1 MTVKAALS
9 ATLAVLAGMTAA
21 VAELPDSISIPEGEF
36 ETRDYKDIPIPDPS
50 GHPVQQMLD
59 TMGMDMRGTL
69 PEHVLEE
76 MLGATPYDFTD
87 VAWGLDVTGGF
98 TQAER
103 GRGTLQVINLT
114 EGLGAEGRINPDR
127 FTGRMGFRMY
137 NAQLDTDGDYT
148 LTVSAIFPADEG
160 GETMAI
166 PIDRSRAV
174 FEMTFGCHMFEP
186 WRTGCAD
193 GSDEYLYT
201 DVPTVQ
207 NMHVRKRGDSYRIH
221 FVARVEEWRFQPPRD
236 NFQRVPTG
244 RVGLVRGWICDVA
257 SWESDPD
264 ACLPDDPLS
273 VVANSPDHGRENVNL
288 ETPGI
293 EIVFSEPVDIDSLED
308 SFSLSTR
315 DRQGGR
321 IDVSGEIEARSPTR
335 YVFEPDD
342 ELESGVRYEARV
354 SGGED
359 GVLVRDRNRH
369 MEADHWWRF
378 STLVDLALHDGP
390 ADDPM
395 EIDVHQTIRNA
406 PLVDGKPAVLRVNAE
421 WSEHPHIHPDW
432 QPTSYEAELRLNVIS
447 SENWRI
453 DAQLD
458 GPVEDNVL
466 RVIRPDQL
474 TDSEVR
480 RHARNTIN
488 VFGWSPDRRGDS
500 TLIEARLRPHD
511 PYPVPLEPQD
521 VIAERRVPNWMADP
535 DPLVLRYAFYTAG
548 DWSDGV
554 PESDRQLARAVVGMA
569 EEFAQQ
575 IFPLQEVRSVFTGV
589 EAAPA
594 GEGVSPVRS
603 MLRNMRGDP
612 GIGADPE
619 DVLIVF
625 VPSDVL
631 VDSEG
636 RPYSGGNI
644 GHRYGTEP
652 QRGVV
657 QEITESVGAVTV
669 PVSMQAQ
676 VLVHEVGHNLGLGH
690 RAGEAEDLRD
700 IGLTPGGFADPG
712 IEGFR
717 IALDGLSGWNKSYE
731 EGNAQ
736 WHGVP
741 TPLMWPSPLVL
752 DRVWINESEYQSL
765 MDTFSR

>member
-257 SWESDPD
+257 SW
-264 ACLPDDPLS
+264 
-273 VVANSPDHGRENVNL
+273 
-288 ETPGI
+288 
-293 EIVFSEPVDIDSLED
+293 
-308 SFSLSTR
+308 
-315 DRQGGR
+315 
-321 IDVSGEIEARSPTR
+321 
-335 YVFEPDD
+335 
-342 ELESGVRYEARV
+342 
-354 SGGED
+354 
-359 GVLVRDRNRH
+359 
-369 MEADHWWRF
+369 
-378 STLVDLALHDGP
+378 
-390 ADDPM
+390 
-395 EIDVHQTIRNA
+395 
-406 PLVDGKPAVLRVNAE
+406 
-421 WSEHPHIHPDW
+421 
-432 QPTSYEAELRLNVIS
+432 
-447 SENWRI
+447 
-453 DAQLD
+453 
-458 GPVEDNVL
+458 
-466 RVIRPDQL
+466 
-474 TDSEVR
+474 
-480 RHARNTIN
+480 
-488 VFGWSPDRRGDS
+488 
-500 TLIEARLRPHD
+500 
-511 PYPVPLEPQD
+511 
-521 VIAERRVPNWMADP
+521 
-535 DPLVLRYAFYTAG
+535 
-548 DWSDGV
+548 
-554 PESDRQLARAVVGMA
+554 
-569 EEFAQQ
+569 
-575 IFPLQEVRSVFTGV
+575 
-589 EAAPA
+589 
-594 GEGVSPVRS
+594 
-603 MLRNMRGDP
+603 
-612 GIGADPE
+612 
-619 DVLIVF
+619 
-625 VPSDVL
+625 
-631 VDSEG
+631 
-636 RPYSGGNI
+636 
-644 GHRYGTEP
+644 
-652 QRGVV
+652 
-657 QEITESVGAVTV
+657 
-669 PVSMQAQ
+669 
-676 VLVHEVGHNLGLGH
+676 
-690 RAGEAEDLRD
+690 
-700 IGLTPGGFADPG
+700 
-712 IEGFR
+712 
-717 IALDGLSGWNKSYE
+717 
-731 EGNAQ
+731 
-736 WHGVP
+736 
-741 TPLMWPSPLVL
+741 
-752 DRVWINESEYQSL
+752 
-765 MDTFSR
+765 